1 MPLKAPVVPCPVET
15 GGKGPPPDATEAIS
29 MEPAPQAAAR
39 SLIDARD
46 PQAGPRWETISELVK
61 DAASLYGD
69 KQFLRCGDKTLTFS
83 ETDTRTDQ
91 LAQALIAQ
99 GVEPG
104 DRVAIMMD
112 NVADWP
118 LSWFAAIKAGA
129 ITVPVNIRFGATDL
143 AHVLKDSQAVL
154 VLASP
159 SCVRLASDVSSRIG
173 HVCTV
178 RTVREL
184 EAGFGDL
191 PVVGPDLAAHTDD
204 TVNFQYTSGTT
215 GFPKACMLSHD
226 YWLRTAWMIAVHSGL
241 RPDDVVLT
249 AQSFSY
255 MDPQWKAVMCL
266 MGGVPLVV
274 LPRFS
279 ASGFWHSVRQHQ
291 ATLTYVL
298 GSMPMLLYK
307 QPPHSG
313 DHDHVMRLVLC
324 SGIPRDFHH
333 AFEDRWGAA
342 WREVYGSTESGLDL
356 IMPPGEGA
364 AVGSGAMGYP
374 PAGKEVIVA
383 DEQQRPVQPGH
394 IGEILVRGRPM
405 MKGYWNNPDST
416 ERALRGG
423 WYHTGDLGR
432 SVATGSVVHAG
443 RLKDMIRR
451 GGENIASAEVESVLE
466 AHPAVLAA
474 ALVGIPDELFGE
486 LPKAFLR
493 LRPGY
498 RPTRAT
504 ARSVLA
510 HTRRHLAKF
519 KVPAY
524 VEFVDSFPMTPSA
537 RIQKRQLLRPGD
549 DQRTGAFDAAA
560 DVWV

>member
-1 MPLKAPVVPCPVET
+1 
-15 GGKGPPPDATEAIS
+15 
-29 MEPAPQAAAR
+29 MEPAPQAPTQPV
-39 SLIDARD
+39 IDARR
-46 PQAGPRWETISELVK
+46 PEAGPRWETIGELIK
-61 DAASLYGD
+61 DAALLHGD
-69 KQFLRCGDKTLTFS
+69 KEFLRCGDKTLSFS
-83 ETDTRTDQ
+83 ETDTRTDR

-99 GVEPG
+99 GVKPG
-104 DRVAIMMD
+104 DRVAVMMD

-129 ITVPVNIRFGATDL
+129 ITVPVNTRFGATDL

-159 SCVRLASDVSSRIG
+159 GCVPLARDVSGSIG
-173 HVCTV
+173 HPCAV
-178 RTVREL
+178 RTLREL
-184 EAGFGDL
+184 EAGFGDR
-191 PVVGPDLAAHTDD
+191 PVDGPGLSAHADD

-249 AQSFSY
+249 AQAFSY

-279 ASGFWHSVRQHQ
+279 ASGFWHSVRQHR

-313 DHDHVMRLVLC
+313 DRDHAMRLVLC
-324 SGIPRDFHH
+324 SGIPRDLHH

-356 IMPPGEGA
+356 IMPPGEEA

-374 PAGKEVIVA
+374 PSGKEVLVA
-383 DEQQRPVQPGH
+383 DERQRPVQPGQ

-416 ERALRGG
+416 ERAFRGG

-432 SVATGSVVHAG
+432 AEAAGSVVHAG
-443 RLKDMIRR
+443 RLRDMIRR
-451 GGENIASAEVESVLE
+451 GGENIAAAEVESVLE

-474 ALVGIPDELFGE
+474 ALAGIPDELFGE
-486 LPKAFLR
+486 LPKAFLQ

-498 RPTRAT
+498 RPTTAT

-560 DVWV
+560 DAWA